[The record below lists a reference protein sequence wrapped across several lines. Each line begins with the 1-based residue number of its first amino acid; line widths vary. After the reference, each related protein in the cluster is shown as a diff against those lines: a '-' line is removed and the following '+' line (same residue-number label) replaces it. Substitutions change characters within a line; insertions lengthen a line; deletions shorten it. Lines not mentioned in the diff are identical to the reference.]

1 MKTKNVLL
9 VCSAVLLVGCG
20 GGSSPSE
27 SNTPTNNATPPSATP
42 PPVVENPTVA
52 PVVDGSLTS
61 IGIYFIYTPTV
72 QSAYNVGAKIDH
84 YIAFTNAVNQKSGIA
99 LEYYSVGSHQDD
111 SQEYLIA
118 GEAFAESLNRITP
131 DTNPKIDSLAKSLQ
145 ADVVVG
151 FRMSEKSSGIV
162 ECGVSWI
169 GGLLGE
175 GMYSGISASIVD
187 PECSSVT
194 LAHELG
200 HVHGLEHSEFQGD
213 SGGIYPYSRGY
224 GVQNDFS
231 TVMTYDFVFNATIV
245 PIYSTPNLLCGT
257 SEVPCGVSE
266 GDAHQADA
274 TKSIINTKNFVA
286 SFR

>member
-1 MKTKNVLL
+1 MMAVCSSVLL
-9 VCSAVLLVGCG
+9 IGCG
-20 GGSSPSE
+20 GGSSSGSSSPA
-27 SNTPTNNATPPSATP
+27 NVTPPTSSTP
-42 PPVVENPTVA
+42 PPVVENPNSPSAV
-52 PVVDGSLTS
+52 GGGITS
-61 IGIYFIYTPTV
+61 IGLYFIYTPTV
-72 QSAYNVGAKIDH
+72 QSAYNVSAKIDH
-84 YIAFTNAVNQKSGIA
+84 YIAFTNSVNQKSGIA
-99 LEYYSVGSHQDD
+99 LEYYSVGSKQDD

-131 DTNPKIDSLAKSLQ
+131 DTNPKIDSLANSLH

-151 FRMSEKSSGIV
+151 FRMSEGSSGFV

-169 GGLLGE
+169 GALLGD
-175 GMYSGISASIVD
+175 GMYSGVSASIVD

-200 HVHGLEHSEFQGD
+200 HIHGLQHSEFQGD

-224 GVQNDFS
+224 GIQNDFS

-274 TKSIINTKNFVA
+274 TKSITNTKNFVA